1 MTKNTPT
8 TPAESQPTEAAPGS
22 PYYGVYGHYW
32 KSNRDV
38 PPTKWL
44 RIRSS
49 ALVMSTSQA
58 NGRWNTR
65 SLQFLPCAYKCPYCP
80 KFDNLET
87 TTPQVVKL
95 RAHIKRDH
103 LVRLSVVDG
112 LRYTDIYQKKKPHDF
127 LGLSVTPGRVTKPR
141 TP

>member
-1 MTKNTPT
+1 MTKDTSK
-8 TPAESQPTEAAPGS
+8 TPAEPQPTEAAPES
-22 PYYGVYGHYW
+22 PYYGMYGHYW

-44 RIRSS
+44 EENKKLC
-49 ALVMSTSQA
+49 ACDEHQASQWPMEHA
-58 NGRWNTR
+58 IITIP
-65 SLQFLPCAYKCPYCP
+65 PCAYKCPYCP

-87 TTPQVVKL
+87 TNSQVVKL

-103 LVRLSVVDG
+103 L
-112 LRYTDIYQKKKPHDF
+112 KKMPHEF

-141 TP
+141 APKP